1 MNKNYIILNNKVN
14 QKDKNGN
21 YINLE
26 LDKQA
31 VREYFLN
38 NVNQNTV
45 FFHSLEEKL
54 DYLVENGYYDKK
66 VLDKY
71 TMEEIKEVFKL
82 AYSKKFRFRSYL
94 GAFMFYDR
102 YALRTTDKE
111 RILERYEDRLSMIAL
126 TIGRNVD
133 EAKEFLNI
141 LINRQLQPATP
152 IYMNSGKLRAG
163 SLVSCFDGEERVM
176 TNNGYKKIKDIN
188 LGDRVLTHT
197 GNYENVIELFEN
209 DYNDKFIEL
218 KFNST
223 INNLKATREHP
234 VYAIKKSNLTCIR
247 NKNQICLN
255 NKRNIC
261 KKKERY
267 HKNDCIYYDKGIKNK
282 LDWYSIDSLEVGDFV
297 AISFDNK
304 EYDRIFYDLNDYK
317 YDYFSYYIDD
327 NIIYRKTLN
336 KKSNKKK
343 GNDIYL
349 KNPILKRYIFQS
361 NELGRFIGYYLSEGY
376 IIKNTRSKRKD
387 ILGISFTINLFDKY
401 IQEDIINILKNV
413 FGVNKDYI
421 NIYYNRDNSI
431 KIEVRSS
438 LLGNFIYTLCGT
450 YFNKKKMR
458 NDLILSNKEFQKNIL
473 IGAIRGDGCAT
484 KEGYVLN
491 FSNKELIEQ
500 MQVLSYRNKLM
511 TVYFENK
518 SNIGYSDNYNL
529 KFNFIND
536 KDFFIEIGKNI
547 DKIELNKEK
556 LNTSYCFYYD
566 NYLVYRIKEK
576 NIEYKKQKVYNIEV
590 DKDHSY
596 TINNFIVHNCFILSL
611 NDDLESIGYTF
622 NSIMKLSQLGGGVG
636 IVGTD
641 IRARGETIKGI
652 EDSASGILPPAKV
665 MEDLFSYVNQ
675 LNLRSGSGS
684 LNLSIFHNDIQELI
698 NSKKV
703 NADEKLRLKTLS
715 ICIVIPDKFMEILKD
730 NSTKYYYTFYPKNI
744 YDIYGLELS
753 QLNMSE
759 WYDKLLED
767 KRIKKTQRNKLQ
779 ILQEIIRT
787 QSESGYPYI
796 MFEDN
801 VNRENNLREI
811 GKIVGTNI
819 CVEISQIMTK
829 NNISQNPYTEKNNFG
844 YDVNCVLS
852 SLNLVELFDYKSDTE
867 RRNIIKTSIKFLS
880 NVSDLINIES
890 VPSVKRA
897 NDELH
902 SVGLG
907 VLNLQGLF
915 VKNGIDYESDEA
927 KDLTNAIFNYIR
939 YYSLYASM
947 EIAKERGKFVGFEK
961 SDYASGKAFKKYIN
975 GTVDLEV
982 KTDKVKELLYNMNI
996 LIPTVDEWK
1005 KLNEYIMKY
1014 GIYNA
1019 YQMAIAP
1026 NQSSAYI
1033 MEATPSVQP
1042 VSNIVEVRD
1051 YGYSQAIY
1059 PMPYLTNENK
1069 HLYKNAYEVDQLK
1082 MLDLMA
1088 IIQQYVDQAISIV
1101 INVKSDTTLKERA
1114 KIITYAWQK
1123 GIKSLYY
1130 WRTQKQSIMAN
1141 KEPICES
1148 CSV

>member
-21 YINLE
+21 YTNLE

-71 TMEEIKEVFKL
+71 TIEEIKEVFKL

-163 SLVSCFDGEERVM
+163 NMVS
-176 TNNGYKKIKDIN
+176 
-188 LGDRVLTHT
+188 
-197 GNYENVIELFEN
+197 
-209 DYNDKFIEL
+209 
-218 KFNST
+218 
-223 INNLKATREHP
+223 
-234 VYAIKKSNLTCIR
+234 
-247 NKNQICLN
+247 
-255 NKRNIC
+255 
-261 KKKERY
+261 
-267 HKNDCIYYDKGIKNK
+267 
-282 LDWYSIDSLEVGDFV
+282 
-297 AISFDNK
+297 
-304 EYDRIFYDLNDYK
+304 
-317 YDYFSYYIDD
+317 
-327 NIIYRKTLN
+327 
-336 KKSNKKK
+336 
-343 GNDIYL
+343 
-349 KNPILKRYIFQS
+349 
-361 NELGRFIGYYLSEGY
+361 
-376 IIKNTRSKRKD
+376 
-387 ILGISFTINLFDKY
+387 
-401 IQEDIINILKNV
+401 
-413 FGVNKDYI
+413 
-421 NIYYNRDNSI
+421 
-431 KIEVRSS
+431 
-438 LLGNFIYTLCGT
+438 
-450 YFNKKKMR
+450 
-458 NDLILSNKEFQKNIL
+458 
-473 IGAIRGDGCAT
+473 
-484 KEGYVLN
+484 
-491 FSNKELIEQ
+491 
-500 MQVLSYRNKLM
+500 
-511 TVYFENK
+511 
-518 SNIGYSDNYNL
+518 
-529 KFNFIND
+529 
-536 KDFFIEIGKNI
+536 
-547 DKIELNKEK
+547 
-556 LNTSYCFYYD
+556 
-566 NYLVYRIKEK
+566 
-576 NIEYKKQKVYNIEV
+576 
-590 DKDHSY
+590 
-596 TINNFIVHNCFILSL
+596 CFILSL
-611 NDDLESIGYTF
+611 NDDLENIGYTF

-652 EDSASGILPPAKV
+652 ENSASGILPPAKV

-744 YDIYGLELS
+744 YDVYGIELS
-753 QLNMSE
+753 QLNMSK

-767 KRIKKTQRNKLQ
+767 KRVRKTQRNKLQ

-787 QSESGYPYI
+787 QAESGYPYI

-801 VNRENNLREI
+801 VNKENNLREI

-829 NNISQNPYTEKNNFG
+829 NNISQNPYTKKNEFG

-890 VPSVKRA
+890 VPSVKKA

-907 VLNLQGLF
+907 VMNLQGLF
-915 VKNGIDYESDEA
+915 VKNGIDYESEEA

-961 SDYASGKAFKKYIN
+961 SDYASGKALEKYIN

-1005 KLNEYIMKY
+1005 KLNEEIMKY

-1069 HLYKNAYEVDQLK
+1069 YLYKNAYEVDQLK

-1101 INVKSDTTLKERA
+1101 VNVKSDTTLKERA

-1130 WRTQKQSIMAN
+1130 WRTQKQSIMAD
-1141 KEPICES
+1141 KEPVCES

>member
-21 YINLE
+21 YTNLE

-102 YALRTTDKE
+102 YALRTIDKE

-126 TIGRNVD
+126 TIGRNID

-163 SLVSCFDGEERVM
+163 NMVS
-176 TNNGYKKIKDIN
+176 
-188 LGDRVLTHT
+188 
-197 GNYENVIELFEN
+197 
-209 DYNDKFIEL
+209 
-218 KFNST
+218 
-223 INNLKATREHP
+223 
-234 VYAIKKSNLTCIR
+234 
-247 NKNQICLN
+247 
-255 NKRNIC
+255 
-261 KKKERY
+261 
-267 HKNDCIYYDKGIKNK
+267 
-282 LDWYSIDSLEVGDFV
+282 
-297 AISFDNK
+297 
-304 EYDRIFYDLNDYK
+304 
-317 YDYFSYYIDD
+317 
-327 NIIYRKTLN
+327 
-336 KKSNKKK
+336 
-343 GNDIYL
+343 
-349 KNPILKRYIFQS
+349 
-361 NELGRFIGYYLSEGY
+361 
-376 IIKNTRSKRKD
+376 
-387 ILGISFTINLFDKY
+387 
-401 IQEDIINILKNV
+401 
-413 FGVNKDYI
+413 
-421 NIYYNRDNSI
+421 
-431 KIEVRSS
+431 
-438 LLGNFIYTLCGT
+438 
-450 YFNKKKMR
+450 
-458 NDLILSNKEFQKNIL
+458 
-473 IGAIRGDGCAT
+473 
-484 KEGYVLN
+484 
-491 FSNKELIEQ
+491 
-500 MQVLSYRNKLM
+500 
-511 TVYFENK
+511 
-518 SNIGYSDNYNL
+518 
-529 KFNFIND
+529 
-536 KDFFIEIGKNI
+536 
-547 DKIELNKEK
+547 
-556 LNTSYCFYYD
+556 
-566 NYLVYRIKEK
+566 
-576 NIEYKKQKVYNIEV
+576 
-590 DKDHSY
+590 
-596 TINNFIVHNCFILSL
+596 CFILSL

-636 IVGTD
+636 ITGTD

-652 EDSASGILPPAKV
+652 ENSASGILPPAKV

-829 NNISQNPYTEKNNFG
+829 NNISQNPYTKKNEFG

-890 VPSVKRA
+890 VPSVKKA
-897 NDELH
+897 NEELH

-907 VLNLQGLF
+907 ALNLQGLF
-915 VKNGIDYESDEA
+915 VKNNIDYESDEA

-947 EIAKERGKFVGFEK
+947 EIAKERGKFIGFEK
-961 SDYASGKAFKKYIN
+961 SDYASGKALEKYIN

-1005 KLNEYIMKY
+1005 KLNENIMKY

-1101 INVKSDTTLKERA
+1101 VNVKSDTTLKERA

-1130 WRTQKQSIMAN
+1130 WRTQKQSIMAD
-1141 KEPICES
+1141 KEPVCES

>member
-21 YINLE
+21 YTNLE

-71 TMEEIKEVFKL
+71 TIEEIKEVFKL

-126 TIGRNVD
+126 TVGRNVD

-163 SLVSCFDGEERVM
+163 NMVS
-176 TNNGYKKIKDIN
+176 
-188 LGDRVLTHT
+188 
-197 GNYENVIELFEN
+197 
-209 DYNDKFIEL
+209 
-218 KFNST
+218 
-223 INNLKATREHP
+223 
-234 VYAIKKSNLTCIR
+234 
-247 NKNQICLN
+247 
-255 NKRNIC
+255 
-261 KKKERY
+261 
-267 HKNDCIYYDKGIKNK
+267 
-282 LDWYSIDSLEVGDFV
+282 
-297 AISFDNK
+297 
-304 EYDRIFYDLNDYK
+304 
-317 YDYFSYYIDD
+317 
-327 NIIYRKTLN
+327 
-336 KKSNKKK
+336 
-343 GNDIYL
+343 
-349 KNPILKRYIFQS
+349 
-361 NELGRFIGYYLSEGY
+361 
-376 IIKNTRSKRKD
+376 
-387 ILGISFTINLFDKY
+387 
-401 IQEDIINILKNV
+401 
-413 FGVNKDYI
+413 
-421 NIYYNRDNSI
+421 
-431 KIEVRSS
+431 
-438 LLGNFIYTLCGT
+438 
-450 YFNKKKMR
+450 
-458 NDLILSNKEFQKNIL
+458 
-473 IGAIRGDGCAT
+473 
-484 KEGYVLN
+484 
-491 FSNKELIEQ
+491 
-500 MQVLSYRNKLM
+500 
-511 TVYFENK
+511 
-518 SNIGYSDNYNL
+518 
-529 KFNFIND
+529 
-536 KDFFIEIGKNI
+536 
-547 DKIELNKEK
+547 
-556 LNTSYCFYYD
+556 
-566 NYLVYRIKEK
+566 
-576 NIEYKKQKVYNIEV
+576 
-590 DKDHSY
+590 
-596 TINNFIVHNCFILSL
+596 CFILSL

-652 EDSASGILPPAKV
+652 ENSASGILPPAKV

-744 YDIYGLELS
+744 YDVYGIELS

-787 QSESGYPYI
+787 QAESGYPYI

-801 VNRENNLREI
+801 VNKENNLREI

-829 NNISQNPYTEKNNFG
+829 NNISQNPYIEKNEFG

-852 SLNLVELFDYKSDTE
+852 SLNLVELFNYKSDYE
-867 RRNIIKTSIKFLS
+867 RKNIIISSIKFLS

-890 VPSVKRA
+890 VPSVKKA

-907 VLNLQGLF
+907 VMNLQGLF
-915 VKNGIDYESDEA
+915 VKNGIDYESEEA

-961 SDYASGKAFKKYIN
+961 SDYASGKALEKYIN

-1088 IIQQYVDQAISIV
+1088 VIQQYVDQAISIV
-1101 INVKSDTTLKERA
+1101 VNVKSDTTLKERA

-1130 WRTQKQSIMAN
+1130 WRTQKQSIMAD

>member
-21 YINLE
+21 YTNLE

-71 TMEEIKEVFKL
+71 TIEEIKEVFKL

-163 SLVSCFDGEERVM
+163 NMVS
-176 TNNGYKKIKDIN
+176 
-188 LGDRVLTHT
+188 
-197 GNYENVIELFEN
+197 
-209 DYNDKFIEL
+209 
-218 KFNST
+218 
-223 INNLKATREHP
+223 
-234 VYAIKKSNLTCIR
+234 
-247 NKNQICLN
+247 
-255 NKRNIC
+255 
-261 KKKERY
+261 
-267 HKNDCIYYDKGIKNK
+267 
-282 LDWYSIDSLEVGDFV
+282 
-297 AISFDNK
+297 
-304 EYDRIFYDLNDYK
+304 
-317 YDYFSYYIDD
+317 
-327 NIIYRKTLN
+327 
-336 KKSNKKK
+336 
-343 GNDIYL
+343 
-349 KNPILKRYIFQS
+349 
-361 NELGRFIGYYLSEGY
+361 
-376 IIKNTRSKRKD
+376 
-387 ILGISFTINLFDKY
+387 
-401 IQEDIINILKNV
+401 
-413 FGVNKDYI
+413 
-421 NIYYNRDNSI
+421 
-431 KIEVRSS
+431 
-438 LLGNFIYTLCGT
+438 
-450 YFNKKKMR
+450 
-458 NDLILSNKEFQKNIL
+458 
-473 IGAIRGDGCAT
+473 
-484 KEGYVLN
+484 
-491 FSNKELIEQ
+491 
-500 MQVLSYRNKLM
+500 
-511 TVYFENK
+511 
-518 SNIGYSDNYNL
+518 
-529 KFNFIND
+529 
-536 KDFFIEIGKNI
+536 
-547 DKIELNKEK
+547 
-556 LNTSYCFYYD
+556 
-566 NYLVYRIKEK
+566 
-576 NIEYKKQKVYNIEV
+576 
-590 DKDHSY
+590 
-596 TINNFIVHNCFILSL
+596 CFILSL

-652 EDSASGILPPAKV
+652 ENSASGILPPAKV

-744 YDIYGLELS
+744 YDVYGIELS
-753 QLNMSE
+753 QLNMSK

-767 KRIKKTQRNKLQ
+767 KRVRKTQRNKLQ

-787 QSESGYPYI
+787 QAESGYPYI

-801 VNRENNLREI
+801 VNKENNLREI

-829 NNISQNPYTEKNNFG
+829 NNISQNPYTKKNEFG

-890 VPSVKRA
+890 VPSVKKA

-907 VLNLQGLF
+907 VMNLQGLF
-915 VKNGIDYESDEA
+915 VKNGIDYESEEA

-961 SDYASGKAFKKYIN
+961 SDYASGKAFEKYIN

-1005 KLNEYIMKY
+1005 KLNEEIMKY

-1069 HLYKNAYEVDQLK
+1069 YLYKNAYEVDQLK

-1101 INVKSDTTLKERA
+1101 VNVKSDTTLKERA

-1130 WRTQKQSIMAN
+1130 WRTQKQSIMAD
-1141 KEPICES
+1141 KEPVCES

>member
-26 LDKQA
+26 LDRQA
-31 VREYFLN
+31 TREYFLN

-71 TMEEIKEVFKL
+71 SMEEIKDVFKL

-126 TIGRNVD
+126 TVGRNID
-133 EAKEFLNI
+133 EAKEFINI

-152 IYMNSGKLRAG
+152 IYMNSGKLKAG
-163 SLVSCFDGEERVM
+163 NM
-176 TNNGYKKIKDIN
+176 
-188 LGDRVLTHT
+188 
-197 GNYENVIELFEN
+197 
-209 DYNDKFIEL
+209 
-218 KFNST
+218 
-223 INNLKATREHP
+223 
-234 VYAIKKSNLTCIR
+234 
-247 NKNQICLN
+247 
-255 NKRNIC
+255 
-261 KKKERY
+261 
-267 HKNDCIYYDKGIKNK
+267 
-282 LDWYSIDSLEVGDFV
+282 
-297 AISFDNK
+297 IS
-304 EYDRIFYDLNDYK
+304 
-317 YDYFSYYIDD
+317 
-327 NIIYRKTLN
+327 
-336 KKSNKKK
+336 
-343 GNDIYL
+343 
-349 KNPILKRYIFQS
+349 
-361 NELGRFIGYYLSEGY
+361 
-376 IIKNTRSKRKD
+376 
-387 ILGISFTINLFDKY
+387 
-401 IQEDIINILKNV
+401 
-413 FGVNKDYI
+413 
-421 NIYYNRDNSI
+421 
-431 KIEVRSS
+431 
-438 LLGNFIYTLCGT
+438 
-450 YFNKKKMR
+450 
-458 NDLILSNKEFQKNIL
+458 
-473 IGAIRGDGCAT
+473 
-484 KEGYVLN
+484 
-491 FSNKELIEQ
+491 
-500 MQVLSYRNKLM
+500 
-511 TVYFENK
+511 
-518 SNIGYSDNYNL
+518 
-529 KFNFIND
+529 
-536 KDFFIEIGKNI
+536 
-547 DKIELNKEK
+547 
-556 LNTSYCFYYD
+556 
-566 NYLVYRIKEK
+566 
-576 NIEYKKQKVYNIEV
+576 
-590 DKDHSY
+590 
-596 TINNFIVHNCFILSL
+596 CFILKL
-611 NDDLESIGYTF
+611 NDNLESIGYTF

-636 IVGTD
+636 ICGTD

-652 EDSASGILPPAKV
+652 ENMAGGILPPSKV
-665 MEDLFSYVNQ
+665 MEDLFSYIDQ
-675 LNLRSGSGS
+675 LGVRSGSGAMF
-684 LNLSIFHNDIQELI
+684 LSIFHNDIQELI

-715 ICIVIPDKFMEILKD
+715 IGVVIPDKFMEILKD
-730 NSTKYYYTFYPKNI
+730 NNTKYYYTFYPKNI
-744 YDIYGLELS
+744 FDVYGIELS
-753 QLNMSE
+753 QLNMNE

-796 MFEDN
+796 FFEDN
-801 VNRENNLREI
+801 ANKVHNLKEL
-811 GKIVGTNI
+811 GKIVSTNI
-819 CVEISQIMTK
+819 CNEVMMLQK
-829 NNISQNPYTEKNNFG
+829 NNNISSNPYTEKNKFG

-852 SLNLVELFDYKSDTE
+852 SLNLVELFECKTDNERLNVIKS
-867 RRNIIKTSIKFLS
+867 SIKFLS
-880 NVSDLINIES
+880 NVSDLANIES

-907 VLNLQGLF
+907 ALNLQGLF
-915 VKNGIDYESDEA
+915 VKYDIDYESEEA
-927 KDLTNAIFNYIR
+927 KDLTNVLFNYIR
-939 YYSLYASM
+939 YYSLLSSM

-961 SDYASGKAFKKYIN
+961 SEYATGKALEKYCN

-982 KTDKVKELLYNMNI
+982 KTDKVKEILNNISIIIPDKYNW
-996 LIPTVDEWK
+996 TS
-1005 KLNEYIMKY
+1005 LNEDIMKY

-1019 YQMAIAP
+1019 YQLAVAP

-1069 HLYKNAYEVDQLK
+1069 YLYKNAYEVDQLK

-1088 IIQQYVDQAISIV
+1088 VIQQYVDQAISIV
-1101 INVKSDTTLKERA
+1101 VNVKSDTTLKERA

-1130 WRTQKQSIMAN
+1130 WRTQKQSIMAD

>member
-21 YINLE
+21 YTNLE

-111 RILERYEDRLSMIAL
+111 RILERYEDRLSMVAL
-126 TIGRNVD
+126 TVGRNVD
-133 EAKEFLNI
+133 EAKEFLSI

-152 IYMNSGKLRAG
+152 IYMNSGKLKAG
-163 SLVSCFDGEERVM
+163 DLVSCF
-176 TNNGYKKIKDIN
+176 ILN
-188 LGDRVLTHT
+188 L
-197 GNYENVIELFEN
+197 E
-209 DYNDKFIEL
+209 
-218 KFNST
+218 
-223 INNLKATREHP
+223 
-234 VYAIKKSNLTCIR
+234 
-247 NKNQICLN
+247 
-255 NKRNIC
+255 
-261 KKKERY
+261 
-267 HKNDCIYYDKGIKNK
+267 
-282 LDWYSIDSLEVGDFV
+282 
-297 AISFDNK
+297 DN
-304 EYDRIFYDLNDYK
+304 
-317 YDYFSYYIDD
+317 
-327 NIIYRKTLN
+327 
-336 KKSNKKK
+336 
-343 GNDIYL
+343 
-349 KNPILKRYIFQS
+349 
-361 NELGRFIGYYLSEGY
+361 
-376 IIKNTRSKRKD
+376 
-387 ILGISFTINLFDKY
+387 
-401 IQEDIINILKNV
+401 
-413 FGVNKDYI
+413 
-421 NIYYNRDNSI
+421 
-431 KIEVRSS
+431 
-438 LLGNFIYTLCGT
+438 
-450 YFNKKKMR
+450 
-458 NDLILSNKEFQKNIL
+458 
-473 IGAIRGDGCAT
+473 
-484 KEGYVLN
+484 
-491 FSNKELIEQ
+491 
-500 MQVLSYRNKLM
+500 
-511 TVYFENK
+511 
-518 SNIGYSDNYNL
+518 
-529 KFNFIND
+529 
-536 KDFFIEIGKNI
+536 
-547 DKIELNKEK
+547 
-556 LNTSYCFYYD
+556 
-566 NYLVYRIKEK
+566 
-576 NIEYKKQKVYNIEV
+576 
-590 DKDHSY
+590 
-596 TINNFIVHNCFILSL
+596 
-611 NDDLESIGYTF
+611 LESIGYTF
-622 NSIMKLSQLGGGVG
+622 NSIMKLSQLGGGIGV
-636 IVGTD
+636 IGTN

-652 EDSASGILPPAKV
+652 ENCASGILSPAKV
-665 MEDLFSYVNQ
+665 MEDLFSYINQ
-675 LNLRSGSGS
+675 LNSRPGSGA
-684 LNLSIFHNDIQELI
+684 LYLSIFHNDIEEFL

-715 ICIVIPDKFMEILKD
+715 TGIVIPDKFMELLKD
-730 NSTKYYYTFYPKNI
+730 NSSKYYYTFYPKNV
-744 YDIYGLELS
+744 YDVTGIELAYM
-753 QLNMSE
+753 NMNE
-759 WYDKLLED
+759 WYDKLVEN
-767 KRIKKTQRNKLQ
+767 KNIRKTQRNKLQ
-779 ILQEIIRT
+779 ILQEIVKS
-787 QSESGYPYI
+787 QSEAGYPYL
-796 MFEDN
+796 FFDDN
-801 VNRENNLREI
+801 ANRVHNLKNI
-811 GKIVGTNI
+811 GKILGSNI
-819 CVEISQIMTK
+819 CTEISMLSTK
-829 NNISQNPYTEKNNFG
+829 NNISKNSYTEKNKFG

-890 VPSVKRA
+890 VPSVKKA

-907 VLNLQGLF
+907 VMNLQGLF
-915 VKNGIDYESDEA
+915 VKNGIDYESEEA

-961 SDYASGKAFKKYIN
+961 SDYVSGKALEKYCN
-975 GTVDLEV
+975 GTVDLEI

-1101 INVKSDTTLKERA
+1101 VNVKSDTTLKERA

-1130 WRTQKQSIMAN
+1130 WRTQKQSIMAD
-1141 KEPICES
+1141 KEPVCES

>member
-21 YINLE
+21 YTNLE

-126 TIGRNVD
+126 TVGRNVD

-163 SLVSCFDGEERVM
+163 NMVS
-176 TNNGYKKIKDIN
+176 
-188 LGDRVLTHT
+188 
-197 GNYENVIELFEN
+197 
-209 DYNDKFIEL
+209 
-218 KFNST
+218 
-223 INNLKATREHP
+223 
-234 VYAIKKSNLTCIR
+234 
-247 NKNQICLN
+247 
-255 NKRNIC
+255 
-261 KKKERY
+261 
-267 HKNDCIYYDKGIKNK
+267 
-282 LDWYSIDSLEVGDFV
+282 
-297 AISFDNK
+297 
-304 EYDRIFYDLNDYK
+304 
-317 YDYFSYYIDD
+317 
-327 NIIYRKTLN
+327 
-336 KKSNKKK
+336 
-343 GNDIYL
+343 
-349 KNPILKRYIFQS
+349 
-361 NELGRFIGYYLSEGY
+361 
-376 IIKNTRSKRKD
+376 
-387 ILGISFTINLFDKY
+387 
-401 IQEDIINILKNV
+401 
-413 FGVNKDYI
+413 
-421 NIYYNRDNSI
+421 
-431 KIEVRSS
+431 
-438 LLGNFIYTLCGT
+438 
-450 YFNKKKMR
+450 
-458 NDLILSNKEFQKNIL
+458 
-473 IGAIRGDGCAT
+473 
-484 KEGYVLN
+484 
-491 FSNKELIEQ
+491 
-500 MQVLSYRNKLM
+500 
-511 TVYFENK
+511 
-518 SNIGYSDNYNL
+518 
-529 KFNFIND
+529 
-536 KDFFIEIGKNI
+536 
-547 DKIELNKEK
+547 
-556 LNTSYCFYYD
+556 
-566 NYLVYRIKEK
+566 
-576 NIEYKKQKVYNIEV
+576 
-590 DKDHSY
+590 
-596 TINNFIVHNCFILSL
+596 CFILSL

-652 EDSASGILPPAKV
+652 ENSASGILPPAKV

-744 YDIYGLELS
+744 YDVYGIELS

-759 WYDKLLED
+759 WYNKLLED
-767 KRIKKTQRNKLQ
+767 KRIRKTQRNKLQ

-787 QSESGYPYI
+787 QAESGYPYI

-801 VNRENNLREI
+801 VNKENNLREI

-819 CVEISQIMTK
+819 CTEITMTTTK
-829 NNISQNPYTEKNNFG
+829 NNISQNPYTEENKFG

-852 SLNLVELFDYKSDTE
+852 SLNLVELFNYKSDYE
-867 RRNIIKTSIKFLS
+867 RKNIIISSMKFLS
-880 NVSDLINIES
+880 NVSDLVNIES
-890 VPSVKRA
+890 VPSVKKA

-907 VLNLQGLF
+907 ALNLQGLF
-915 VKNGIDYESDEA
+915 VKYGIDYESDEA

-961 SDYASGKAFKKYIN
+961 SDYASGKALEKYIN

-982 KTDKVKELLYNMNI
+982 KTDKVKELLSNMNI

-1005 KLNEYIMKY
+1005 KLNEDIMKY

-1101 INVKSDTTLKERA
+1101 VNVKSDTTLKERA

-1123 GIKSLYY
+1123 CIKSLYY
-1130 WRTQKQSIMAN
+1130 WRTQKQSIMAD

>member
-21 YINLE
+21 YTNLE

-163 SLVSCFDGEERVM
+163 SLVSC
-176 TNNGYKKIKDIN
+176 
-188 LGDRVLTHT
+188 
-197 GNYENVIELFEN
+197 
-209 DYNDKFIEL
+209 
-218 KFNST
+218 
-223 INNLKATREHP
+223 
-234 VYAIKKSNLTCIR
+234 
-247 NKNQICLN
+247 
-255 NKRNIC
+255 
-261 KKKERY
+261 
-267 HKNDCIYYDKGIKNK
+267 
-282 LDWYSIDSLEVGDFV
+282 
-297 AISFDNK
+297 
-304 EYDRIFYDLNDYK
+304 
-317 YDYFSYYIDD
+317 
-327 NIIYRKTLN
+327 
-336 KKSNKKK
+336 
-343 GNDIYL
+343 
-349 KNPILKRYIFQS
+349 
-361 NELGRFIGYYLSEGY
+361 
-376 IIKNTRSKRKD
+376 
-387 ILGISFTINLFDKY
+387 
-401 IQEDIINILKNV
+401 
-413 FGVNKDYI
+413 
-421 NIYYNRDNSI
+421 
-431 KIEVRSS
+431 
-438 LLGNFIYTLCGT
+438 
-450 YFNKKKMR
+450 
-458 NDLILSNKEFQKNIL
+458 
-473 IGAIRGDGCAT
+473 
-484 KEGYVLN
+484 YVLN
-491 FSNKELIEQ
+491 TE
-500 MQVLSYRNKLM
+500 
-511 TVYFENK
+511 
-518 SNIGYSDNYNL
+518 DN
-529 KFNFIND
+529 
-536 KDFFIEIGKNI
+536 
-547 DKIELNKEK
+547 
-556 LNTSYCFYYD
+556 
-566 NYLVYRIKEK
+566 
-576 NIEYKKQKVYNIEV
+576 
-590 DKDHSY
+590 
-596 TINNFIVHNCFILSL
+596 
-611 NDDLESIGYTF
+611 LESISYV
-622 NSIMKLSQLGGGVG
+622 NHSAMKLSQMGAG
-636 IVGTD
+636 IGLDMTN
-641 IRARGETIKGI
+641 IRARGDNIKGI
-652 EDSASGILPPAKV
+652 ENMAGGILPPSKV
-665 MEDLFSYVNQ
+665 LEDIFSYINQ
-675 LNLRSGSGS
+675 LGTRNGSGVVS
-684 LNLSIFHNDIQELI
+684 LNIFHNDIEEFI

-715 ICIVIPDKFMEILKD
+715 TAILIPNKFMEILKD
-730 NSTKYYYTFYPKNI
+730 NTTKYYYTFYPKNV
-744 YDIYGLELS
+744 YDVTGVELAYMDM
-753 QLNMSE
+753 NK
-759 WYDKLLED
+759 WYDKLVENKD
-767 KRIKKTQRNKLQ
+767 IRKTQRNKLQ
-779 ILQEIIRT
+779 ILQEILKC
-787 QSESGYPYI
+787 QSEAGYPYTTFI
-796 MFEDN
+796 DN
-801 VNRENNLREI
+801 VNNDNNLKGI
-811 GKIVGTNI
+811 GKIRALNL
-819 CVEISQIMTK
+819 CVAPYTKILTKEYGYIEISKVENRTVSVWNGEQWSKTVVKKTGESQKLLRVVVKDVNTGVFKDVDCTK
-829 NNISQNPYTEKNNFG
+829 YHKFYLENGKKVIANELKVGDKLLEFYLPFDKEKLIKHKIISIKKLNGLHDTYCFTEPLRNMGIFNGMLLGNCQEVGQLSKKNEFSSSPYEINNKFG
-844 YDVNCVLS
+844 YDVSCVLS
-852 SLNLVELFDYKSDTE
+852 SLNLVELFNYKSDYE
-867 RRNIIKTSIKFLS
+867 RKNIIISSIKFLS
-880 NVSDLINIES
+880 NVSDLVNIES
-890 VPSVKRA
+890 VPSVRIG
-897 NDELH
+897 NNTFH

-907 VLNLQGLF
+907 VMNLQGLF
-915 VKNGIDYESDEA
+915 VKNGIDYESEEA

-961 SDYASGKAFKKYIN
+961 SDYASGKALEKYIN

-996 LIPTVDEWK
+996 LIPTVDEWM
-1005 KLNEYIMKY
+1005 KLNENIMKY

-1088 IIQQYVDQAISIV
+1088 VIQQYVDQAISIV
-1101 INVKSDTTLKERA
+1101 VNVKSDTTLKERA

-1130 WRTQKQSIMAN
+1130 WRTQKQSIMAD
-1141 KEPICES
+1141 KEPVCES

>member
-21 YINLE
+21 YTNLE

-71 TMEEIKEVFKL
+71 TIEEIKEVFKL

-163 SLVSCFDGEERVM
+163 NMVS
-176 TNNGYKKIKDIN
+176 
-188 LGDRVLTHT
+188 
-197 GNYENVIELFEN
+197 
-209 DYNDKFIEL
+209 
-218 KFNST
+218 
-223 INNLKATREHP
+223 
-234 VYAIKKSNLTCIR
+234 
-247 NKNQICLN
+247 
-255 NKRNIC
+255 
-261 KKKERY
+261 
-267 HKNDCIYYDKGIKNK
+267 
-282 LDWYSIDSLEVGDFV
+282 
-297 AISFDNK
+297 
-304 EYDRIFYDLNDYK
+304 
-317 YDYFSYYIDD
+317 
-327 NIIYRKTLN
+327 
-336 KKSNKKK
+336 
-343 GNDIYL
+343 
-349 KNPILKRYIFQS
+349 
-361 NELGRFIGYYLSEGY
+361 
-376 IIKNTRSKRKD
+376 
-387 ILGISFTINLFDKY
+387 
-401 IQEDIINILKNV
+401 
-413 FGVNKDYI
+413 
-421 NIYYNRDNSI
+421 
-431 KIEVRSS
+431 
-438 LLGNFIYTLCGT
+438 
-450 YFNKKKMR
+450 
-458 NDLILSNKEFQKNIL
+458 
-473 IGAIRGDGCAT
+473 
-484 KEGYVLN
+484 
-491 FSNKELIEQ
+491 
-500 MQVLSYRNKLM
+500 
-511 TVYFENK
+511 
-518 SNIGYSDNYNL
+518 
-529 KFNFIND
+529 
-536 KDFFIEIGKNI
+536 
-547 DKIELNKEK
+547 
-556 LNTSYCFYYD
+556 
-566 NYLVYRIKEK
+566 
-576 NIEYKKQKVYNIEV
+576 
-590 DKDHSY
+590 
-596 TINNFIVHNCFILSL
+596 CFILSL

-652 EDSASGILPPAKV
+652 ENSASGILPPAKV

-744 YDIYGLELS
+744 YDVYGIELS
-753 QLNMSE
+753 QLNMSK

-767 KRIKKTQRNKLQ
+767 KRVRKTQRNKLQ

-787 QSESGYPYI
+787 QAESGYPYI

-801 VNRENNLREI
+801 VNKENNLREI

-829 NNISQNPYTEKNNFG
+829 NNISQNPYTKKNEFG

-890 VPSVKRA
+890 VPSVKKA

-907 VLNLQGLF
+907 VMNLQGLF
-915 VKNGIDYESDEA
+915 VKNGIDYESEEA

-961 SDYASGKAFKKYIN
+961 SDYASGKALEKYIN

-1005 KLNEYIMKY
+1005 KLNEEIMKY

-1069 HLYKNAYEVDQLK
+1069 YLYKNAYEVDQLK

-1101 INVKSDTTLKERA
+1101 VNVKSDTTLKERA

-1130 WRTQKQSIMAN
+1130 WRTQKQSIMAD
-1141 KEPICES
+1141 KEPVCES

>member
-14 QKDKNGN
+14 MKDKDGN

-26 LDKQA
+26 LDRQA
-31 VREYFLN
+31 TKEYFLD

-126 TIGRNVD
+126 TVGRNVD
-133 EAKEFLNI
+133 EAKEFLKI

-152 IYMNSGKLRAG
+152 IYMNSGKLKAG
-163 SLVSCFDGEERVM
+163 NM
-176 TNNGYKKIKDIN
+176 
-188 LGDRVLTHT
+188 
-197 GNYENVIELFEN
+197 
-209 DYNDKFIEL
+209 
-218 KFNST
+218 
-223 INNLKATREHP
+223 
-234 VYAIKKSNLTCIR
+234 
-247 NKNQICLN
+247 
-255 NKRNIC
+255 
-261 KKKERY
+261 
-267 HKNDCIYYDKGIKNK
+267 
-282 LDWYSIDSLEVGDFV
+282 
-297 AISFDNK
+297 IS
-304 EYDRIFYDLNDYK
+304 
-317 YDYFSYYIDD
+317 
-327 NIIYRKTLN
+327 
-336 KKSNKKK
+336 
-343 GNDIYL
+343 
-349 KNPILKRYIFQS
+349 
-361 NELGRFIGYYLSEGY
+361 
-376 IIKNTRSKRKD
+376 
-387 ILGISFTINLFDKY
+387 
-401 IQEDIINILKNV
+401 
-413 FGVNKDYI
+413 
-421 NIYYNRDNSI
+421 
-431 KIEVRSS
+431 
-438 LLGNFIYTLCGT
+438 
-450 YFNKKKMR
+450 
-458 NDLILSNKEFQKNIL
+458 
-473 IGAIRGDGCAT
+473 
-484 KEGYVLN
+484 
-491 FSNKELIEQ
+491 
-500 MQVLSYRNKLM
+500 
-511 TVYFENK
+511 
-518 SNIGYSDNYNL
+518 
-529 KFNFIND
+529 
-536 KDFFIEIGKNI
+536 
-547 DKIELNKEK
+547 
-556 LNTSYCFYYD
+556 
-566 NYLVYRIKEK
+566 
-576 NIEYKKQKVYNIEV
+576 
-590 DKDHSY
+590 
-596 TINNFIVHNCFILSL
+596 CFILKL
-611 NDDLESIGYTF
+611 NDNLESIGYTF

-636 IVGTD
+636 ICGTD

-652 EDSASGILPPAKV
+652 ENMAGGILPPSKV
-665 MEDLFSYVNQ
+665 MEDLFSYIDQ
-675 LNLRSGSGS
+675 LGVRSGSGAMF
-684 LNLSIFHNDIQELI
+684 LSIFHNDIQELI

-715 ICIVIPDKFMEILKD
+715 IGVVIPDKFMEILKD
-730 NSTKYYYTFYPKNI
+730 NNTKYYYTFYPKNI
-744 YDIYGLELS
+744 FDVYGIELS
-753 QLNMSE
+753 QLNMNE

-796 MFEDN
+796 FFEDN
-801 VNRENNLREI
+801 ANKVHNLKEL
-811 GKIVGTNI
+811 GKIVSTNI
-819 CVEISQIMTK
+819 CNEVMMLQK
-829 NNISQNPYTEKNNFG
+829 NNNISSNPYTEKNKFG

-852 SLNLVELFDYKSDTE
+852 SLNLVELFECKTDNERLNVIKS
-867 RRNIIKTSIKFLS
+867 SIKFLS
-880 NVSDLINIES
+880 NVSDLANIES

-907 VLNLQGLF
+907 ALNLQGLF
-915 VKNGIDYESDEA
+915 VKYDIDYESDEA

-961 SDYASGKAFKKYIN
+961 SDYASGKALEKYIN
-975 GTVDLEV
+975 GIVDLEV

-1101 INVKSDTTLKERA
+1101 VNVKSDTTLKGRA

-1130 WRTQKQSIMAN
+1130 WRTQKQSIMAD
-1141 KEPICES
+1141 KEPVCES

>member
-1 MNKNYIILNNKVN
+1 MNKNYILLNNKVN
-14 QKDKNGN
+14 MKNKDGN
-21 YINLE
+21 YINLD
-26 LDKQA
+26 LDRQA

-111 RILERYEDRLSMIAL
+111 RILERYEDRLSIIAL
-126 TIGRNVD
+126 TVGRNVD

-152 IYMNSGKLRAG
+152 IYMNSGKLKAG
-163 SLVSCFDGEERVM
+163 NMVS
-176 TNNGYKKIKDIN
+176 
-188 LGDRVLTHT
+188 
-197 GNYENVIELFEN
+197 
-209 DYNDKFIEL
+209 
-218 KFNST
+218 
-223 INNLKATREHP
+223 
-234 VYAIKKSNLTCIR
+234 
-247 NKNQICLN
+247 
-255 NKRNIC
+255 
-261 KKKERY
+261 
-267 HKNDCIYYDKGIKNK
+267 
-282 LDWYSIDSLEVGDFV
+282 
-297 AISFDNK
+297 
-304 EYDRIFYDLNDYK
+304 
-317 YDYFSYYIDD
+317 
-327 NIIYRKTLN
+327 
-336 KKSNKKK
+336 
-343 GNDIYL
+343 
-349 KNPILKRYIFQS
+349 
-361 NELGRFIGYYLSEGY
+361 
-376 IIKNTRSKRKD
+376 
-387 ILGISFTINLFDKY
+387 
-401 IQEDIINILKNV
+401 
-413 FGVNKDYI
+413 
-421 NIYYNRDNSI
+421 
-431 KIEVRSS
+431 
-438 LLGNFIYTLCGT
+438 
-450 YFNKKKMR
+450 
-458 NDLILSNKEFQKNIL
+458 
-473 IGAIRGDGCAT
+473 
-484 KEGYVLN
+484 
-491 FSNKELIEQ
+491 
-500 MQVLSYRNKLM
+500 
-511 TVYFENK
+511 
-518 SNIGYSDNYNL
+518 
-529 KFNFIND
+529 
-536 KDFFIEIGKNI
+536 
-547 DKIELNKEK
+547 
-556 LNTSYCFYYD
+556 
-566 NYLVYRIKEK
+566 
-576 NIEYKKQKVYNIEV
+576 
-590 DKDHSY
+590 
-596 TINNFIVHNCFILSL
+596 CFILSL

-652 EDSASGILPPAKV
+652 ENSASGILPPAKV

-684 LNLSIFHNDIQELI
+684 LNLSIFHNDIRELI

-730 NSTKYYYTFYPKNI
+730 SSTKYYYTFYPKNI
-744 YDIYGLELS
+744 YDVYGIELS

-759 WYDKLLED
+759 WYDKLLGD

-779 ILQEIIRT
+779 ILQEIIKT

-801 VNRENNLREI
+801 VNKENNLREI

-819 CVEISQIMTK
+819 CVEISQVMTK
-829 NNISQNPYTEKNNFG
+829 NNISQNPYLEKNEFG

-852 SLNLVELFDYKSDTE
+852 SLNLVNLFECKTDDE
-867 RRNIIKTSIKFLS
+867 RKNVIISSIKFLS
-880 NVSDLINIES
+880 NVSDLVNIES
-890 VPSVKRA
+890 VPSVKKA

-907 VLNLQGLF
+907 ALNLQGLF
-915 VKNGIDYESDEA
+915 VKYGIDYESEEA
-927 KDLTNAIFNYIR
+927 KDLTNVLFNYIR
-939 YYSLYASM
+939 YYSLLSSM

-961 SDYASGKAFKKYIN
+961 SEYATGKALEKYCD
-975 GTVDLEV
+975 GTVDLDI
-982 KTDKVKELLYNMNI
+982 KTDKVKELLNNI
-996 LIPTVDEWK
+996 DIVIPNKYDWIS
-1005 KLNEYIMKY
+1005 LNKDIMKY

-1019 YQMAIAP
+1019 YQIAIAP

-1059 PMPYLTNENK
+1059 PMPYLNNENK
-1069 HLYKNAYEVDQLK
+1069 HLYKNAYEVNQLK

-1088 IIQQYVDQAISIV
+1088 VIQQYVDQAISIV

-1130 WRTQKQSIMAN
+1130 WRTQKQSIMAD
-1141 KEPICES
+1141 KEPVCES

>member
-21 YINLE
+21 YTNLE

-133 EAKEFLNI
+133 EVKEFINI

-152 IYMNSGKLRAG
+152 IYMNSGKLKAG
-163 SLVSCFDGEERVM
+163 DLVSCF
-176 TNNGYKKIKDIN
+176 ILN
-188 LGDRVLTHT
+188 L
-197 GNYENVIELFEN
+197 E
-209 DYNDKFIEL
+209 
-218 KFNST
+218 
-223 INNLKATREHP
+223 
-234 VYAIKKSNLTCIR
+234 
-247 NKNQICLN
+247 
-255 NKRNIC
+255 
-261 KKKERY
+261 
-267 HKNDCIYYDKGIKNK
+267 
-282 LDWYSIDSLEVGDFV
+282 
-297 AISFDNK
+297 DN
-304 EYDRIFYDLNDYK
+304 
-317 YDYFSYYIDD
+317 
-327 NIIYRKTLN
+327 
-336 KKSNKKK
+336 
-343 GNDIYL
+343 
-349 KNPILKRYIFQS
+349 
-361 NELGRFIGYYLSEGY
+361 
-376 IIKNTRSKRKD
+376 
-387 ILGISFTINLFDKY
+387 
-401 IQEDIINILKNV
+401 
-413 FGVNKDYI
+413 
-421 NIYYNRDNSI
+421 
-431 KIEVRSS
+431 
-438 LLGNFIYTLCGT
+438 
-450 YFNKKKMR
+450 
-458 NDLILSNKEFQKNIL
+458 
-473 IGAIRGDGCAT
+473 
-484 KEGYVLN
+484 
-491 FSNKELIEQ
+491 
-500 MQVLSYRNKLM
+500 
-511 TVYFENK
+511 
-518 SNIGYSDNYNL
+518 
-529 KFNFIND
+529 
-536 KDFFIEIGKNI
+536 
-547 DKIELNKEK
+547 
-556 LNTSYCFYYD
+556 
-566 NYLVYRIKEK
+566 
-576 NIEYKKQKVYNIEV
+576 
-590 DKDHSY
+590 
-596 TINNFIVHNCFILSL
+596 
-611 NDDLESIGYTF
+611 LESIGYTF

-636 IVGTD
+636 IVGTN

-652 EDSASGILPPAKV
+652 ENCASGILSPAKV
-665 MEDLFSYVNQ
+665 MEDLFSYINQ
-675 LNLRSGSGS
+675 LNTRPGSGA
-684 LNLSIFHNDIQELI
+684 LYLSIFHNDIEEFL

-715 ICIVIPDKFMEILKD
+715 TGVVIPDKFMELLKD
-730 NSTKYYYTFYPKNI
+730 NSSKYYYTFYPKNV
-744 YDIYGLELS
+744 YDVTGIELAYM
-753 QLNMSE
+753 NMDE
-759 WYDKLLED
+759 WYDKLVEN
-767 KRIKKTQRNKLQ
+767 KNIRKTQRNKLQ
-779 ILQEIIRT
+779 ILQEIVKS
-787 QSESGYPYI
+787 QSEAGYPYL
-796 MFEDN
+796 FFDDN
-801 VNRENNLREI
+801 ANRVHNLKNI
-811 GKIVGTNI
+811 GKILGSNI
-819 CVEISQIMTK
+819 CTEIAMVSTK
-829 NNISQNPYTEKNNFG
+829 NDISKNSYTEENVFG

-890 VPSVKRA
+890 VPSVKKA

-902 SVGLG
+902 SIGLG
-907 VLNLQGLF
+907 VMNLQGLF
-915 VKNGIDYESDEA
+915 VKNGIDYESEEA

-961 SDYASGKAFKKYIN
+961 SDYASGKALEKYIN

-982 KTDKVKELLYNMNI
+982 KTNKIKELLSNMNI
-996 LIPTVDEWK
+996 LVPTVEEWK

-1082 MLDLMA
+1082 MLNLMA
-1088 IIQQYVDQAISIV
+1088 VIQQYVDQAISIV
-1101 INVKSDTTLKERA
+1101 VNVKSDTTLKERA

-1130 WRTQKQSIMAN
+1130 WRTQKQSIMAD
-1141 KEPICES
+1141 KEPVCES